1 MKIRLY
7 YTIMSLR
14 FLRLLGSIVLCA
26 VSAGVLAQSLSEQLL
41 YAIQQGDTILA
52 EQLIA
57 EGADCHYAVNDT
69 TNIIV
74 AALKYDRR
82 KLVSK
87 EFPVTDF
94 VIRHGY
100 NFATAPNNALLY
112 AVLEDDLA
120 MVVYLALHGGKAKK
134 KDRFLH
140 LTPLAAAKERGLI
153 KIEKALK
160 HPEKYKDEYTCKQ
173 MLILAENF
181 LYINEGVGF
190 SSMLNIIRWAM
201 GYLLEEEYRDETM
214 KRKMRSLFYEQIAQ
228 LMWYDLL
235 LTAQQLSLEEQVNQL
250 NAIRAVQDTADIL
263 CGQVREDE
271 SIYDRLFDLQ
281 YSKLVSE
288 NKHRSNSYS
297 ASPLYY
303 LAIARDFPEFVVD
316 STYVYNLMEA
326 GYYYVDATD
335 YENALRTWEEAIEI
349 LDNDSVLRMAC
360 TNNPLPPHEYD
371 QLLHWY
377 ANILAYHKHDYA
389 KAYEY
394 QNRAFLYNWI
404 VKRQL
409 FSEDS
414 WEFKMGML
422 RALLSDD
429 WDKTYAEAM
438 ELYHDCIS
446 MLEMFLPTCKG
457 NYDNCKWQQ
466 LYTKLHILLAEQY
479 AYKYDNHRILAI
491 LNEVRSRNLLHGWE
505 EAANKLYIQGYAM
518 TLQFDSVQPLIPS
531 YYQHK
536 YKRYFS
542 YLDCLSEEE
551 RSQWIDDQDR
561 DKLLSF
567 CIFFSAAMKFPTDST
582 TGYIYNDCLFHKG
595 LLLRK
600 SNNIVSAIENS
611 GDDLLISRYHELIAL
626 KRKEEWLLNQ
636 GEAFS
641 GRMESLK
648 QRINDLDRLVSMHSV
663 GYANRN
669 DSVLTDWK
677 DIQRRLNPGDVAVEF
692 VTVTNVPYLA
702 LVITP
707 DCQSPKVLYL
717 CASDSIDNIVP
728 TTPASIDQIYND
740 DKYATLLWEPLL
752 ADIPIGS
759 HIYYSTDGLLHEVNM
774 EALIRTNG
782 RRVNEDYELTRL
794 SSTRELLTDRASEK
808 HHSAIVYGG
817 IQYNVDASTLQEE
830 SALYAN
836 IAQSRGFDNDT
847 IDRGTVRY
855 LPGTKT
861 EAKNI
866 RKMLSDNHIQVKMY
880 TAEAANE
887 ESFKSLSGQQQQII
901 HISTHGFCW
910 TDSIARRKD
919 YFKQQGAV
927 NAVYIDPMT
936 RCGLLFAGANTA
948 LSGHS
953 RSLPA
958 GVQDGILTA
967 KEISLMDLRGCDL
980 LVLSA
985 CETARGDV
993 TSEGVFGL
1001 QRAFKMAG
1009 VQTIIMSLWK
1019 VNDATTQMLMTEFYR
1034 NWIEKKQTKHE
1045 AFKNAQNAVQAK
1057 YEEPEYWAGFI
1068 MLD

>member
-1 MKIRLY
+1 
-7 YTIMSLR
+7 MSLR

-74 AALKYDRR
+74 AALKYDR
-82 KLVSK
+82 KK
-87 EFPVTDF
+87 NPFDDDFPVTDF

-112 AVLEDDLA
+112 AVLEDDLD

-160 HPEKYKDEYTCKQ
+160 HPEKYKYEHSCKRILLIAVVIPHLKPDEDY
-173 MLILAENF
+173 
-181 LYINEGVGF
+181 
-190 SSMLNIIRWAM
+190 SSTIHSLRWAM
-201 GYLLEEEYRDETM
+201 DNLIDEEYRDERM
-214 KRKMRSLFYEQIAQ
+214 KRKMRYLFYEQIEM
-228 LMWYDLL
+228 LMWYDFERES
-235 LTAQQLSLEEQVNQL
+235 QQLSLEEQLNQL
-250 NAIRAVQDTADIL
+250 NAIRAVGDTINML
-263 CGQVREDE
+263 YGELDE
-271 SIYDRLFDLQ
+271 YDSSVNRLFDIL
-281 YSKLVSE
+281 YSRLLTE
-288 NKHRSNSYS
+288 NQHRGNLPS
-297 ASPLYY
+297 AYPLYK
-303 LAIARDFPEFVVD
+303 LAFYRDDSDFVVD
-316 STYVYNLMEA
+316 STYVYSLMEA
-326 GYYYVDATD
+326 GYYYENAAD
-335 YENALRTWEEAIEI
+335 YENALHTWEEAIEI
-349 LDNDSVLRMAC
+349 LDNDSVLRMVC
-360 TNNPLPPHEYD
+360 TNNPIPVHEYD
-371 QLLHWY
+371 QLLHQY
-377 ANILAYHKHDYA
+377 GNILAYYKHDYT

-394 QNRAFLYNWI
+394 QSGAFFYNWL
-404 VKRQL
+404 VKGQL

-414 WEFKMGML
+414 WEFKIGML
-422 RALLSDD
+422 HALLSDD

-438 ELYHDCIS
+438 DLYKDCIS
-446 MLEMFLPTCKG
+446 MLEVFLSTCEG
-457 NYDNCKWQQ
+457 NYENCKWQQ
-466 LYTKLHILLAEQY
+466 LYTKLHILWADQY
-479 AYKYDNHRILAI
+479 ARRLDDQSVLAI
-491 LNEVRSRNLLHGWE
+491 LNDLRRRNLLHGWE
-505 EAANKLYIQGYAM
+505 EEANRLYIVGH
-518 TLQFDSVQPLIPS
+518 TLALQYDSVQPLIPY

-551 RSQWIDDQDR
+551 RSQWIENQNLDN
-561 DKLLSF
+561 LLSL
-567 CIFFSAAMKFPTDST
+567 CISVSAAMKFPTDST

-626 KRKEEWLLNQ
+626 KRKEERLLNQ

-641 GRMESLK
+641 GRMDSLK
-648 QRINDLDRLVSMHSV
+648 QRINDLDRLVSMHSSK
-663 GYANRN
+663 YANRN
-669 DSVLTDWK
+669 DSILTDWK
-677 DIQRRLNPGDVAVEF
+677 DIQRRLTPGEVAVEF
-692 VTVTNVPYLA
+692 VTYGMYFA

-707 DCQSPKVLYL
+707 DCQSPKVFRL
-717 CASDSIDNIVP
+717 CMANSIDGIVP

-752 ADIPIGS
+752 AEIPQGS

-782 RRVNEDYELTRL
+782 RRVNQDYEMTRL
-794 SSTRELLTDRASEK
+794 SSTRELLTDRAGEK

-855 LPGTKT
+855 LPETKT

-887 ESFKSLSGQQQQII
+887 ESFKALSGQQQQII
-901 HISTHGFCW
+901 HIGTHGFAW
-910 TDSIARRKD
+910 TDSIARGKD
-919 YFKQQGAV
+919 YFKQQGPD
-927 NAVYIDPMT
+927 NAVYIDPLT

-953 RSLPA
+953 RFLPA

-967 KEISLMDLRGCDL
+967 KEISLMDLKGCDL

-993 TSEGVFGL
+993 KSEGVFGL
-1001 QRAFKMAG
+1001 QRAFKMAR
-1009 VQTIIMSLWK
+1009 VQTLIMSLWK
-1019 VNDATTQMLMTEFYR
+1019 VNDAATRMLMTEFYR